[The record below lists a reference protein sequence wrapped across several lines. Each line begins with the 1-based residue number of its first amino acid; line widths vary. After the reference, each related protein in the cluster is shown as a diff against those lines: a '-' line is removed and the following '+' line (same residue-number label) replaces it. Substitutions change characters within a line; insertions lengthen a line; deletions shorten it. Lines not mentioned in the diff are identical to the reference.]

1 MSDPL
6 EEAKGRLFRYLGTSG
21 VHGVGLRRSEN
32 AVCVYLDARLPGHE
46 ELLREMEREILPVRL
61 IAVYEAPPSLT

>member
-6 EEAKGRLFRYLGTSG
+6 EEAKGRLTRHLGKNG

-32 AVCVYLDARLPGHE
+32 AVCVYFDSKAPGHE
-46 ELLREMEREILPVRL
+46 ELLREMEREISPVRL
-61 IAVYEAPPSLT
+61 MAVYEDRPILT